1 MRRKR
6 RPAGR
11 SSERRLLAG
20 LSQEV
25 LAERGGKDVAEID
38 RWERDIVQPSLE
50 ELDDLVRA
58 CGFHLQFVPLWD
70 SDRGSRLEVILG
82 FELRALR
89 RQVADLELADDE
101 FPFLRF
107 ELGGE
112 LDTLYRFPWR
122 WLSWPLG
129 LLDRFRAVRFV
140 RIDRMDEDGY
150 FFDLPGRLS
159 RRRRRIAQAV
169 DRASALFESC
179 FDPGHDGFL
188 DAYFWDLPGDSAYA
202 LDQEQR
208 LLALLPERLRPRVER
223 HAIVER
229 AEEPDE
235 EDRVITRLTV
245 ALAPR
250 DLDYE
255 TLFRLVART
264 DMGLEPFLNSYV
276 YILDETDPLIFL
288 MYDDRGAI
296 VHAPTADRLRPLYE
310 RFGDWLVD
318 PWRPKMDAIFA
329 QG

>member
-1 MRRKR
+1 
-6 RPAGR
+6 
-11 SSERRLLAG
+11 
-20 LSQEV
+20 
-25 LAERGGKDVAEID
+25 
-38 RWERDIVQPSLE
+38 
-50 ELDDLVRA
+50 
-58 CGFHLQFVPLWD
+58 
-70 SDRGSRLEVILG
+70 LEVILG
-82 FELRALR
+82 FELRAWR
-89 RQVADLELADDE
+89 RQVADSELAGDE

-112 LDTLYRFPWR
+112 LDTLYRFPGQ

-140 RIDRMDEDGY
+140 RIDRMGEGGY

-179 FDPGHDGFL
+179 FDRGDDGFL
-188 DAYFWDLPGDSAYA
+188 DAYFWDPGDSAYA
-202 LDQEQR
+202 RDQEQR
-208 LLALLPERLRPRVER
+208 LLALLPERLWPRVER

-235 EDRVITRLTV
+235 EDRVHTRLTI

-255 TLFRLVART
+255 TLFRLVARSE
-264 DMGLEPFLNSYV
+264 MGLEPSLGSYV
-276 YILDETDPLIFL
+276 YIVDETDPLIFL

-310 RFGDWLVD
+310 RFGDLLVD
-318 PWRPKMDAIFA
+318 SWRSKMDAIFA